1 MHVLC
6 PIESYSVPSVPWGL
20 QPYTALWRFF
30 KPSKPYSTAFSSCR
44 QKEERERERGAS
56 VISSDSS
63 YKPSVGTWGIYERPK
78 DISKAYGG
86 GRNITPADSA
96 ITAEE
101 QAEFDASL
109 KEQLASFRRSAGL
122 DVDPVMEAECQQLT
136 EQGMRPPPRSPVA
149 CLQCRQRIAS
159 RAVT

>member
-1 MHVLC
+1 MVNSARTVHNRVVHYTLC
-6 PIESYSVPSVPWGL
+6 SIWAAATHS
-20 QPYTALWRFF
+20 ALAIF
-30 KPSKPYSTAFSSCR
+30 KPWKPHSSCR
-44 QKEERERERGAS
+44 QKEERERERGAN